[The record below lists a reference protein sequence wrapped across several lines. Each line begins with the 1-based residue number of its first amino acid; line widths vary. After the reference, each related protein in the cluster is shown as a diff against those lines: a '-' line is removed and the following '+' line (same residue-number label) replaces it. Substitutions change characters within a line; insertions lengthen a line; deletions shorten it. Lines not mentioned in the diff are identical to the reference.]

1 MKTLNTS
8 RPMHSVRPAC
18 VLLATVAIAVLAG
31 CAAAKDPNCPTDARE
46 LPLPSLYGRWE
57 ARFDGLP
64 AVAAVQLGK
73 HPDYD
78 GVRGTITRNPNN
90 PAKAAVAQLAG
101 DVDDEG
107 ALSID
112 ESQDGRAIS
121 GVWSGKLQA
130 RSCGR
135 EFRGT
140 WRNAADQSTHPFVL
154 SKITPTNSTSTAAP
168 QAAPTGA
175 SSASSASSASAG
187 ADAPAPKE
195 GKQ

>member
-1 MKTLNTS
+1 MKANISCALL
-8 RPMHSVRPAC
+8 AGA
-18 VLLATVAIAVLAG
+18 VLLVLSG
-31 CAAAKDPNCPTDARE
+31 CASVQGSADCPADARD
-46 LPLPSLYGRWE
+46 LPLQSLYGRWD
-57 ARFDGLP
+57 AHFDGLP

-78 GVRGTITRNPNN
+78 GVRGTITRNGAN

-121 GVWSGKLQA
+121 AVWSGKLQA
-130 RSCGR
+130 GSCGR

-140 WRNAADQSTHPFVL
+140 WRNAADESTHPFVL
-154 SKITPTNSTSTAAP
+154 SKTVA
-168 QAAPTGA
+168 Q
-175 SSASSASSASAG
+175 
-187 ADAPAPKE
+187 E

>member
-1 MKTLNTS
+1 MRTTATAALLAS
-8 RPMHSVRPAC
+8 ALLALSGCASVRGSA
-18 VLLATVAIAVLAG
+18 
-31 CAAAKDPNCPTDARE
+31 DCPVDARD
-46 LPLPSLYGRWE
+46 LPVQSLYGRWE
-57 ARFDGLP
+57 ARFDNLP

-78 GVRGTITRNPNN
+78 GVRGTITRNSAN
-90 PAKAAVAQLAG
+90 PAKGTVAQLAG

-121 GVWSGKLQA
+121 GVWSGKLQTG
-130 RSCGR
+130 SCGR

-140 WRNAADQSTHPFVL
+140 WRNAADESTHPFVL
-154 SKITPTNSTSTAAP
+154 SKTVA
-168 QAAPTGA
+168 Q
-175 SSASSASSASAG
+175 
-187 ADAPAPKE
+187 E

>member
-1 MKTLNTS
+1 MKARFAFCAAL
-8 RPMHSVRPAC
+8 MAL
-18 VLLATVAIAVLAG
+18 VLGG
-31 CAAAKDPNCPTDARE
+31 CAAPQGGTPGCPADARE

-64 AVAAVQLGK
+64 AVSVVQLGK
-73 HPDYD
+73 HPDYA
-78 GVRGTITRNPNN
+78 GVRGTITRNAGGG
-90 PAKAAVAQLAG
+90 AKPTVAQLAG

-121 GVWSGKLQA
+121 GNWAGTLQP

-140 WRNAADQSTHPFVL
+140 WRNAADDTTHPFVL
-154 SKITPTNSTSTAAP
+154 TK
-168 QAAPTGA
+168 TG
-175 SSASSASSASAG
+175 
-187 ADAPAPKE
+187 DAE

>member
-1 MKTLNTS
+1 MKATRSAPLAAA
-8 RPMHSVRPAC
+8 RRVGA
-18 VLLATVAIAVLAG
+18 VLATAALAALAG
-31 CAAAKDPNCPTDARE
+31 CATAKDPDCPADARD
-46 LPLPSLYGRWE
+46 LPLASLYGSWT

-78 GVRGTITRNPNN
+78 GVRGTITRNAGN

-101 DVDDEG
+101 DVDDDG

-112 ESQDGRAIS
+112 ESQDGHAIS
-121 GVWSGKLQA
+121 GVWAGKLQA

-154 SKITPTNSTSTAAP
+154 SKTVAAP
-168 QAAPTGA
+168 ATP
-175 SSASSASSASAG
+175 
-187 ADAPAPKE
+187 DAPALQQ

>member
-1 MKTLNTS
+1 MKAARGTFT
-8 RPMHSVRPAC
+8 AA
-18 VLLATVAIAVLAG
+18 LLAGASLLVLAG
-31 CAAAKDPNCPTDARE
+31 CATSNPDCTADARD
-46 LPLPSLYGRWE
+46 LPLQSLYGRWE

-64 AVAAVQLGK
+64 AVAVVQLAK
-73 HPDYD
+73 HPDYA
-78 GVRGTITRNPNN
+78 GVRGTITRNAGS
-90 PAKAAVAQLAG
+90 AKATVAQLAG

-112 ESQDGRAIS
+112 ESQDGHAIS

-140 WRNAADQSTHPFVL
+140 WRNAADDSVHPFVL
-154 SKITPTNSTSTAAP
+154 GKKADSNAAAAAAPTAAP
-168 QAAPTGA
+168 AATPTAAPTVTTGA
-175 SSASSASSASAG
+175 Q
-187 ADAPAPKE
+187 E

>member
-1 MKTLNTS
+1 MKKFFANAATVL
-8 RPMHSVRPAC
+8 RGGA
-18 VLLATVAIAVLAG
+18 LLATFALAG
-31 CAAAKDPNCPTDARE
+31 CAIGRGNPDCPTDARE

-90 PAKAAVAQLAG
+90 PARSTVAQLAG

-140 WRNAADQSTHPFVL
+140 WRNAADDSTHPFVL
-154 SKITPTNSTSTAAP
+154 TKTAAP
-168 QAAPTGA
+168 Q
-175 SSASSASSASAG
+175 
-187 ADAPAPKE
+187 
-195 GKQ
+195 GKP

>member
-1 MKTLNTS
+1 MRAALI
-8 RPMHSVRPAC
+8 A
-18 VLLATVAIAVLAG
+18 LAAVTVTG
-31 CAAAKDPNCPTDARE
+31 CAAVDPNCPADARD

-64 AVAAVQLGK
+64 AASVVQLGK
-73 HPDYD
+73 HPDYA
-78 GVRGTITRNPNN
+78 GVRGTITRDAGGG
-90 PAKAAVAQLAG
+90 AKPSVAQLAG

-112 ESQDGRAIS
+112 ESLDGRAIS
-121 GVWSGKLQA
+121 GNWAGTLQP

-140 WRNAADQSTHPFVL
+140 WRNAADDSTHPFVL
-154 SKITPTNSTSTAAP
+154 TK
-168 QAAPTGA
+168 TGA
-175 SSASSASSASAG
+175 T
-187 ADAPAPKE
+187 E

>member
-1 MKTLNTS
+1 MK
-8 RPMHSVRPAC
+8 A
-18 VLLATVAIAVLAG
+18 LLAVFAALAITG
-31 CAAAKDPNCPTDARE
+31 CATQGGSADCPADARE
-46 LPLPSLYGRWE
+46 LPLQSLYGQWE

-64 AVAAVQLGK
+64 AVAVVQLGK
-73 HPDYD
+73 HPDYA
-78 GVRGTITRNPNN
+78 GVRGTITRNAAGG
-90 PAKAAVAQLAG
+90 AKPTVAQLAG

-130 RSCGR
+130 GSCGR

-140 WRNAADQSTHPFVL
+140 WRNAADESTHPFVL
-154 SKITPTNSTSTAAP
+154 SKTVA
-168 QAAPTGA
+168 Q
-175 SSASSASSASAG
+175 
-187 ADAPAPKE
+187 E

>member
-1 MKTLNTS
+1 MKTARTHLATS
-8 RPMHSVRPAC
+8 RGA
-18 VLLATVAIAVLAG
+18 LLAAALLSATVLAG
-31 CAAAKDPNCPTDARE
+31 CAAAKDPNCPTDARD
-46 LPLPSLYGRWE
+46 LPLASLYGRWE

-64 AVAAVQLGK
+64 AAAAVQLGK

-154 SKITPTNSTSTAAP
+154 SKITPVNNTPTAAT

-175 SSASSASSASAG
+175 SSASSASPG

>member
-1 MKTLNTS
+1 MK
-8 RPMHSVRPAC
+8 A
-18 VLLATVAIAVLAG
+18 AIAAWVVGAG
-31 CAAAKDPNCPTDARE
+31 CALSGCATGAGTGAGTGSADCPADARQ
-46 LPLPSLYGRWE
+46 LPLQSLYGQWE
-57 ARFDGLP
+57 ARFDSLP
-64 AVAAVQLGK
+64 AAATVQLGK

-78 GVRGTITRNPNN
+78 GVRGTITRHGGTA
-90 PAKAAVAQLAG
+90 AKTSVAQLAG

-130 RSCGR
+130 GSCGR

-140 WRNAADQSTHPFVL
+140 WRDAADESTHPFVL
-154 SKITPTNSTSTAAP
+154 SK
-168 QAAPTGA
+168 TG
-175 SSASSASSASAG
+175 G
-187 ADAPAPKE
+187 LQE

>member
-1 MKTLNTS
+1 MTKTRTTRS
-8 RPMHSVRPAC
+8 PFTAA
-18 VLLATVAIAVLAG
+18 LLAATVLASTALAG
-31 CAAAKDPNCPTDARE
+31 CAIGRGNPDCPTDARE

-78 GVRGTITRNPNN
+78 GVRGTITRNPEN
-90 PAKAAVAQLAG
+90 PAKATVAQLAG

-140 WRNAADQSTHPFVL
+140 WRNAADESIHPFVL
-154 SKITPTNSTSTAAP
+154 SKTAAP
-168 QAAPTGA
+168 AAA
-175 SSASSASSASAG
+175 Q
-187 ADAPAPKE
+187 
-195 GKQ
+195 GKP

>member
-1 MKTLNTS
+1 MKAARGTFT
-8 RPMHSVRPAC
+8 AA
-18 VLLATVAIAVLAG
+18 LLAGASLLVLAG
-31 CAAAKDPNCPTDARE
+31 CATGNPDCPADARD
-46 LPLPSLYGRWE
+46 LPLQSLYGRWE

-64 AVAAVQLGK
+64 AVAVVQLGK

-78 GVRGTITRNPNN
+78 GVRGTITRNAGSANV
-90 PAKAAVAQLAG
+90 KATVAQLAG

-112 ESQDGRAIS
+112 ESQDGHAIS

-140 WRNAADQSTHPFVL
+140 WRNAADDSVHPFVL
-154 SKITPTNSTSTAAP
+154 GKKADPNAAAA
-168 QAAPTGA
+168 AAPTATPTATPTVTTGVQ
-175 SSASSASSASAG
+175 
-187 ADAPAPKE
+187 E

>member
-1 MKTLNTS
+1 LN
-8 RPMHSVRPAC
+8 PPA
-18 VLLATVAIAVLAG
+18 AA
-31 CAAAKDPNCPTDARE
+31 CAAATAQE
-46 LPLPSLYGRWE
+46 LPMSALYGTWE

-64 AVAAVQLGK
+64 GVASVRFGP
-73 HPDYD
+73 HPDYA
-78 GVRGTITRNPNN
+78 GVRGTITRNPDN
-90 PAKAAVAQLAG
+90 PAKATVAQLAG

-140 WRNAADQSTHPFVL
+140 WRNAADESIHPFVL
-154 SKITPTNSTSTAAP
+154 SKTAAP
-168 QAAPTGA
+168 AAA
-175 SSASSASSASAG
+175 Q
-187 ADAPAPKE
+187 
-195 GKQ
+195 GKP

>member
-1 MKTLNTS
+1 MTNT
-8 RPMHSVRPAC
+8 RTPFKAA
-18 VLLATVAIAVLAG
+18 LLAGAVLATAALAG
-31 CAAAKDPNCPTDARE
+31 CASGRGNPDCPTDARE

-90 PAKAAVAQLAG
+90 PAKATVAQLAG

-121 GVWSGKLQA
+121 GVWSGKLQV

-140 WRNAADQSTHPFVL
+140 WRNAADESTHPFVL
-154 SKITPTNSTSTAAP
+154 SKTAAP
-168 QAAPTGA
+168 AAA
-175 SSASSASSASAG
+175 Q
-187 ADAPAPKE
+187 
-195 GKQ
+195 GKP

>member
-1 MKTLNTS
+1 MK
-8 RPMHSVRPAC
+8 A
-18 VLLATVAIAVLAG
+18 AIAALFVGAACVLAG
-31 CAAAKDPNCPTDARE
+31 CATGPGGGGGGGDANCPADARE
-46 LPLPSLYGRWE
+46 LPLQSLYGHWD
-57 ARFDGLP
+57 ARFDDLP

-78 GVRGTITRNPNN
+78 GVRGTITRNAGN
-90 PAKAAVAQLAG
+90 PPKASVAQLAG

-112 ESQDGRAIS
+112 ESLDGRAIS

-130 RSCGR
+130 GSCGR

-140 WRNAADQSTHPFVL
+140 WRDAANESTHPFVL
-154 SKITPTNSTSTAAP
+154 RKSGGP
-168 QAAPTGA
+168 Q
-175 SSASSASSASAG
+175 
-187 ADAPAPKE
+187 

>member
-1 MKTLNTS
+1 MTTTKMMMTKKTT
-8 RPMHSVRPAC
+8 ATAA
-18 VLLATVAIAVLAG
+18 LLAGALVALSG
-31 CAAAKDPNCPTDARE
+31 CASMRGGGADCPADARD
-46 LPLPSLYGRWE
+46 LPLQSLYGRWD
-57 ARFDGLP
+57 AHFDGLP

-78 GVRGTITRNPNN
+78 GVRGTITRHGAN

-121 GVWSGKLQA
+121 AVWSGKLQA
-130 RSCGR
+130 GSCGR

-140 WRNAADQSTHPFVL
+140 WRNAADESTHPFVL
-154 SKITPTNSTSTAAP
+154 SKTVA
-168 QAAPTGA
+168 Q
-175 SSASSASSASAG
+175 
-187 ADAPAPKE
+187 E